1 MSPRATMVDRERSE
15 IPRLQAVAKRQVG
28 AASSPQ
34 LCRLTL
40 RMVVIPFP
48 TTSTGSYEPGDDLE
62 VCEYGSNQCEVS
74 T

>member
-1 MSPRATMVDRERSE
+1 MVGRERSE

-28 AASSPQ
+28 AAIFATA
-34 LCRLTL
+34 LHWLTL